1 MIVMTMATLTV
12 WWFDVFFFTRQLVAE
27 QGSINVLTV

>member
-12 WWFDVFFFTRQLVAE
+12 WWFDVFTRQLVAE